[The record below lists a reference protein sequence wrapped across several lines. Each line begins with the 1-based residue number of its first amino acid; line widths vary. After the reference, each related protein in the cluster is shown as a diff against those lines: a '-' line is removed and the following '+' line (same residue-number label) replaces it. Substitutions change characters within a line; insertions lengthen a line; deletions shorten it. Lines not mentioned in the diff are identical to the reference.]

1 MPSSSSRDEISP
13 NRSQDINQDTLIL
26 SEAAHL
32 LGSSLE
38 AEITIPAVLR
48 SLSQLA
54 GLNRG
59 RVVLEDTGT
68 QTLRIAYAYGLQAF
82 EKARGIYQLNEGIT
96 GKVMASGRVS
106 VVQNIDEE
114 DDFLFRAVT
123 REALPNDTVS
133 FIAVPILLDEVPIGV
148 LACHRLRHRPRG
160 IQTDLHLL
168 HIVAAMI
175 GQILRIKDL
184 VRQRT
189 ETLEAQNNAL
199 RSALKQQNDQEM
211 LGSSAQMKRALDLA
225 LQIASSDATIMLQG
239 ESGTGKERFARFI
252 HTHSQRADKAFIC
265 INCAAIPENLLE
277 AELFGYEK
285 GAFTG
290 AVRSRPGKFEAAH
303 GGTIFLDEIGDM
315 PMELQSKL
323 LRLLQERRVQR
334 LGADKEIDV
343 DIRILTAT
351 HMDLQQAVNRGDFRL
366 DLFYRLNVVPLRLPP
381 LREREGDVA
390 LLAHYFLDVFNRRY
404 QRQLLL
410 EAGVVRRLE
419 SYPWP
424 GNIRQ
429 LENIMERSVLMAHGS
444 LITVEQIEHILHD
457 ESQIER
463 YNTTASPGIESSS
476 TGYAPDQQA
485 PRHKPDSSERQE
497 YPRTGFASTGVSRP
511 YQHVEDTNPDILLAA
526 LKHTRGNKTEAAR
539 QLGLSTRQ
547 LSYRLKKLNISR
559 SDYT

>member
-1 MPSSSSRDEISP
+1 MAQSLSEEMSLHKSH
-13 NRSQDINQDTLIL
+13 DINQDALII

-59 RVVLEDTGT
+59 RVVLEDVAS
-68 QTLRIAYAYGLQAF
+68 QTLRIAYAYGLQPF
-82 EKARGIYQLNEGIT
+82 EKERGVYHFNEGIT

-106 VVQNIDEE
+106 VVQDIDNEE
-114 DDFLFRAVT
+114 DFLFRAVS
-123 REALPNDTVS
+123 RNALPNDTVS
-133 FIAVPILLDEVPIGV
+133 FIAVPILQDEVPIGV
-148 LACHRLRHRPRG
+148 LGCHRLRHRPRG
-160 IQTDLHLL
+160 ILTDLHVL

-175 GQILRIKDL
+175 GQILRIKEL
-184 VRQRT
+184 VKQRT
-189 ETLEAQNNAL
+189 QTLELQNNAL
-199 RSALKQQNDQEM
+199 RSALEQQHTHEL
-211 LGSSAQMKRALDLA
+211 LGSSGQMKQALNQA
-225 LQIASSDATIMLQG
+225 LQISGSDATIMLQG

-252 HTHSQRADKAFIC
+252 HARSQRAEQSFIC

-315 PMELQSKL
+315 PLELQSKL

-334 LGADKEIDV
+334 LGGDKEIDV

-351 HMDLQQAVNRGDFRL
+351 HTDLQHAVNEGKFRL
-366 DLFYRLNVVPLRLPP
+366 DLFYRLNVVPLMLPP

-390 LLAHYFLDVFNRRY
+390 LLAHYFLDAFNRRH
-404 QRQLLL
+404 QRQLLF
-410 EAGVVRRLE
+410 EPGVVRRLE
-419 SYPWP
+419 SYSWP

-429 LENIMERSVLMAHGS
+429 LENIMERSVLMAHTS
-444 LITVEQIEHILHD
+444 VITVAQIEHILHD
-457 ESQIER
+457 ESHIKLYVKASSKEDWESPPLLDQPAEKSNAFPSREKR
-463 YNTTASPGIESSS
+463 YTSSDFS
-476 TGYAPDQQA
+476 HNNVG
-485 PRHKPDSSERQE
+485 
-497 YPRTGFASTGVSRP
+497 RP
-511 YQHVEDTNPDILLAA
+511 YQYVEDSDPEALLAV
-526 LKHTRGNKTEAAR
+526 LKNTRGNKTEAAR

-547 LSYRLKKLNISR
+547 LTYRLKKFNIER
-559 SDYT
+559 SHYT